1 MALDK
6 LNWPAKQL
14 SWTSAAVEVVP
25 YTSSAL
31 LSTIRGNSPRLFRM
45 FRKKTR
51 RLVSLLTA
59 MILVWSQF
67 MVVAYACPQLIPS
80 EPASTAM
87 ESAMPPDCAQMGQK
101 DNQPSPLCKAH
112 CEQSPQSNQTPSLD
126 LPPAALAAI
135 PGTPRFDLAG
145 LQLGPTIRNDS
156 LCLTDGSPPLRIQY
170 QVFRI

>member
-1 MALDK
+1 
-6 LNWPAKQL
+6 
-14 SWTSAAVEVVP
+14 
-25 YTSSAL
+25 
-31 LSTIRGNSPRLFRM
+31 M

-80 EPASTAM
+80 EPAPTAM

-126 LPPAALAAI
+126 LLSSALAAI

-156 LCLTDGSPPLRIQY
+156 PCLTDGSPPLRIQY